1 MSTKP
6 NTPPPKIQPLPA
18 LTRLVIRKG
27 LIHGIAYCTQCD
39 WSEED
44 YLTVQRRAAQHART
58 TGHKVTADL
67 GYIVEYGG

>member
-1 MSTKP
+1 MTM
-6 NTPPPKIQPLPA
+6 NTQTTLELPAIPPLPPA
-18 LTRLVIRKG
+18 AG
-27 LIHGIAYCTQCD
+27 LIHGIAHCTECD

-44 YLTVQRRAAQHART
+44 YLTVQKRAAQHART